1 MFYAICIS
9 LLVGLVGGIW
19 IYRRFT
25 GAGISGLTGSKSV
38 VETHQILMLEKV
50 ERVLKLVTTEGYYAE
65 IMDYKHENKQLWGL
79 LSSTKKS
86 LVVCNAKVLIGFDL
100 KKIQMHIDQNNRR
113 LEFVSAPEPEILAI
127 EPDIKFYDIE
137 DGWFNKFEA
146 EDYNLLLKDAKQQ
159 VANKVYDSELL
170 LIAKK
175 QLRVMLEQLTESTGY
190 RLELNNRKILPES
203 DKDVMH

>member
-1 MFYAICIS
+1 MSIRA
-9 LLVGLVGGIW
+9 
-19 IYRRFT
+19 YRLFF
-25 GAGISGLTGSKSV
+25 SMK
-38 VETHQILMLEKV
+38 
-50 ERVLKLVTTEGYYAE
+50 
-65 IMDYKHENKQLWGL
+65 
-79 LSSTKKS
+79 
-86 LVVCNAKVLIGFDL
+86 
-100 KKIQMHIDQNNRR
+100 
-113 LEFVSAPEPEILAI
+113 FVHYS
-127 EPDIKFYDIE
+127 KFYDIE